1 MNRSY
6 IFIIILICFLLNPIY
21 SNPIQF
27 VEVTESA
34 GIHFKNSSG
43 NAEKRFII
51 ETQSAGV
58 SFADLNGNGQLDLFF
73 TNGIPSNF
81 NDKFSGTALYKNA
94 GNGTFVNRTDQ
105 SNARILGWTMG
116 MAIADYDSDGDRD
129 LYVTRWGKDVMLVG
143 ARIGWVRG
151 TGLMAALDRV
161 YEKVE
166 SDLGIRTF
174 APTEMA
180 DLILESL
187 PSSP

>member
-58 SFADLNGNGQLDLFF
+58 SFADLNGNGQLDLF
-73 TNGIPSNF
+73 
-81 NDKFSGTALYKNA
+81 
-94 GNGTFVNRTDQ
+94 
-105 SNARILGWTMG
+105 
-116 MAIADYDSDGDRD
+116 
-129 LYVTRWGKDVMLVG
+129 DVS
-143 ARIGWVRG
+143 
-151 TGLMAALDRV
+151 
-161 YEKVE
+161 E
-166 SDLGIRTF
+166 
-174 APTEMA
+174 
-180 DLILESL
+180 
-187 PSSP
+187 